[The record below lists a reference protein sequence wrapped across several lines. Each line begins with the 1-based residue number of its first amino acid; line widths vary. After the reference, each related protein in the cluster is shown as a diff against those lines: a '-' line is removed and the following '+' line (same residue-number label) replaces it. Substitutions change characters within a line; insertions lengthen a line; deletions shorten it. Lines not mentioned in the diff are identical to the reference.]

1 MKFVVCNKE
10 TCNNEIMV
18 EKSVWTGRT
27 SLYING
33 KPMNKIGKNLFSYN
47 DSEGKEKKVAFKGS
61 EILGIELYMD
71 GRTIT
76 ILRKLNTFEI
86 VLVFIP
92 LILIIGGAS
101 GGVIGG
107 VIAGV
112 CAAIGMTITASFCRK
127 IDNIILK
134 LLFILGIYGIITL
147 VYFLIA
153 GLILEII

>member
-1 MKFVVCNKE
+1 MIHSIKDDIILLYKGVFFMKFVVCNKE

-76 ILRKLNTFEI
+76 ILRKPSSRIMLRRG
-86 VLVFIP
+86 P
-92 LILIIGGAS
+92 L
-101 GGVIGG
+101 
-107 VIAGV
+107 
-112 CAAIGMTITASFCRK
+112 
-127 IDNIILK
+127 
-134 LLFILGIYGIITL
+134 
-147 VYFLIA
+147 
-153 GLILEII
+153 